1 MKSLSTQLQVLVC
14 LFGFTLGSCAYRV
27 DKSATAE
34 SDAIDSSAAK
44 GVYGYDQVN
53 ALVITPRCLGCHQSR
68 QPTLNSYNDIK
79 AALLRTIKAA
89 LVDRTMPPKGM
100 SSTERAI
107 LQKWIADGA
116 PELVSN
122 PSPDPS
128 PSPTPAPLPA
138 GRPVLWTSFKQQVF
152 EKQCLNCHFT
162 GNKDGISDYSD
173 INVVRNTI
181 GTMVYLVLATKQM
194 PPAPVKLS
202 PDEAD
207 IFSRWVFDGM
217 RDDSGTVAPPPPKE

>member
-1 MKSLSTQLQVLVC
+1 MKKLSTRLQILVC
-14 LFGFTLGSCAYRV
+14 LFGLTLGSCAYRV
-27 DKSATAE
+27 DKSSTGE
-34 SDAIDSSAAK
+34 SDTVDSSVTK
-44 GVYGYDQVN
+44 GVYGYSQVN
-53 ALVITPRCLGCHQSR
+53 AIVFIPRCLGCHNSR
-68 QPTLNSYNDIK
+68 KPTFISYIEIK
-79 AALLRTIKAA
+79 SALPHIITAA

-100 SSTERAI
+100 SATERAI

-122 PSPDPS
+122 PSPDPA
-128 PSPTPAPLPA
+128 PSPTPAPLPP
-138 GRPVLWTSFKQQVF
+138 GRPILWTAFNQQVF

-173 INVVRNTI
+173 INVVRNSI
-181 GTMVYLVLATKQM
+181 GTMTYLVLATKQM
-194 PPAPVKLS
+194 PPPPAKLS

-217 RDDSGTVAPPPPKE
+217 RDDNGTVAPPPAN